1 MRILYLLF
9 SLLFLALQVSPGLSS
24 PRRDMLLCR
33 RGSCHFGRCPSHLI
47 KAGSCFGF
55 RSCCKCTEGK
65 AMGRIKTSR
74 TAHSRA
80 LKISSRNLL

>member
-24 PRRDMLLCR
+24 PKRDMLFCK

-47 KAGSCFGF
+47 KVGSCFGF
-55 RSCCKCTEGK
+55 RSCCKWPWN
-65 AMGRIKTSR
+65 A
-74 TAHSRA
+74 
-80 LKISSRNLL
+80 